1 MSDSNYPIPGVAY
14 LPAADAARYRSGGA
28 WLGCSAGDLLRA
40 AARRSPTRW
49 ALVTQERR
57 LTYAELDEAA
67 ERLGAALLELGLV
80 PGDRALFQMGTVSET
95 AIALFGCFKAGL
107 VPVCTLP
114 QHREIEMGEL
124 GRRSEATAY
133 FVQSDFS
140 AFDLSGFAV
149 KLAAD
154 VATVREI
161 IVARG
166 ATPSGTRSL
175 EALIESVSL
184 AQARARLAGVTVGTE
199 DVLTFQ
205 LSGGTTGVPKLIPRF
220 HAGTAARP

>member
-1 MSDSNYPIPGVAY
+1 M
-14 LPAADAARYRSGGA
+14 
-28 WLGCSAGDLLRA
+28 LRA

-57 LTYAELDEAA
+57 LTYAELRRGENSSGWAPRCSSSA
-67 ERLGAALLELGLV
+67 WP

-124 GRRSEATAY
+124 DSRSEATAY

-149 KLAAD
+149 KLAAG

-161 IVARG
+161 IITRG
-166 ATPSGTRSL
+166 ATPSRDPQPRGPHRIRQPGPGAFPTR
-175 EALIESVSL
+175 
-184 AQARARLAGVTVGTE
+184 RASTVGTE

-205 LSGGTTGVPKLIPRF
+205 LSGGTTGVPQDHSAISRGVHGLGPGLGSP
-220 HAGTAARP
+220 AST